1 MNAPTPTPGAGHVG
15 ARLDSAESLELAD
28 YLASQNPLDVE
39 AALWLARK
47 QDGLAPGE
55 AAELHEWLA
64 GDPARSAKLD
74 QLSGLRE
81 LLDGLPPDHIAAL
94 KAAVSPLATP
104 VLTTAPSPAPR
115 ASAQETP
122 APATVRRPDRRE
134 WLLGW
139 GRLAPQAA
147 FAGLV
152 AMAVGSGW
160 LGWGH
165 WQRQP
170 IFTQSFATARGQ
182 QLAATLPE
190 GSRVHLDTATSLDVA
205 LYRQRRE
212 VRLPQGQAL
221 FDVKPDPERP
231 FHVLAGSLRITV
243 LGTRFSVRHTQNG
256 LDAGRVSVVV
266 LEGHVRVAR
275 TSADGAQAGAG
286 QEFTATGAEFVELT
300 AGQSVM
306 ADAQGSLAAVA
317 ANTPGTA
324 LAWRDGRVVLND
336 VPLGDALAEFE
347 RYVDT
352 GLSIRDPV
360 VAALRLN
367 GSFDLRQLQAFKRAL
382 PQALPVRLVMSA
394 DGKTEIVPAP

>member
-1 MNAPTPTPGAGHVG
+1 MNAPTPTPAPGPCHAG
-15 ARLDSAESLELAD
+15 ARLDSVESCELAE
-28 YLASQNPLDVE
+28 YLASQHPLDVE

-74 QLSGLRE
+74 QLSGLKD
-81 LLDGLPPDHIAAL
+81 LLDGLPPDHVAAL
-94 KAAVSPLATP
+94 K
-104 VLTTAPSPAPR
+104 TAIASPAPGPVPR
-115 ASAQETP
+115 SSAQDMS
-122 APATVRRPDRRE
+122 APMCVRRPDRRE

-147 FAGLV
+147 FAGLA
-152 AMAVGSGW
+152 AMAVGGGW
-160 LGWGH
+160 LGWDH

-170 IFTQSFATARGQ
+170 VFTQRFATARGQ
-182 QLAATLPE
+182 QLVATLPE
-190 GSRVHLDTATSLDVA
+190 GSSVRLDTATRLDVA
-205 LYRQRRE
+205 LYRRRRE

-221 FDVKPDPERP
+221 FDVAADPERP

-243 LGTRFSVRHTQNG
+243 LGTRFSVRHTPTG

-266 LEGHVRVAR
+266 VEGHVRVAR
-275 TSADGAQAGAG
+275 ASTDGTPVGAG

-306 ADAQGSLAAVA
+306 ADAQGRLAAVT
-317 ANTPGTA
+317 ANMPGTA

-336 VPLGDALAEFE
+336 VPLGDALAELE

-352 GLSIRDPV
+352 GLSIRDPA

-382 PQALPVRLVMSA
+382 PQALPVRLLKSA

>member
-1 MNAPTPTPGAGHVG
+1 MNAPTPAPPGPCLADVS
-15 ARLDSAESLELAD
+15 LDSAESREWAE

-39 AALWLARK
+39 AALWLARQ
-47 QDGLAPGE
+47 QDGLAPEE
-55 AAELHEWLA
+55 AAELREWLA

-81 LLDGLPPDHIAAL
+81 QLEGLPPDHVAAL
-94 KAAVSPLATP
+94 KTAIAS
-104 VLTTAPSPAPR
+104 TAPVPGPVPR
-115 ASAQETP
+115 SSAQAMS
-122 APATVRRPDRRE
+122 APASVRRPDRRE

-147 FAGLV
+147 FAGLA
-152 AMAVGSGW
+152 AMAVGGGW
-160 LGWGH
+160 LGWDHG
-165 WQRQP
+165 QRQP

-182 QLAATLPE
+182 QLVATLPE
-190 GSRVHLDTATSLDVA
+190 GSSVRLDTATRLDVA
-205 LYRQRRE
+205 LYRGQRE

-221 FDVKPDPERP
+221 FDVAADPERP
-231 FHVLAGSLRITV
+231 FHVLAGRLRITV

-256 LDAGRVSVVV
+256 LGAGRVSVVV
-266 LEGHVRVAR
+266 EEGHVRVAR
-275 TSADGAQAGAG
+275 AGSDGAPVGAA
-286 QEFTATGAEFVELT
+286 QEFAASGAEFVELT

-306 ADAQGSLAAVA
+306 ADAQGRLAAVA
-317 ANTPGTA
+317 ASMPGTA

-347 RYVDT
+347 RYLDT
-352 GLSIRDPV
+352 GLSIRDPA

-382 PQALPVRLVMSA
+382 PQALPVRLARLA
-394 DGKTEIVPAP
+394 DGKTEIVRAP